1 MYVIIIVCL
10 STAMV
15 KPTINKKRKNERKGL
30 RARREK
36 KSMTFE

>member
-15 KPTINKKRKNERKGL
+15 KPTINKERKNEGEVSNE
-30 RARREK
+30 RER
-36 KSMTFE
+36 EEINDI

>member
-15 KPTINKKRKNERKGL
+15 KPTINKKRKNEGEVSNE
-30 RARREK
+30 REK